1 MKMKLDTGTVVMAV
15 VSGLLSGVMA
25 VANVLWSRNQIK
37 TECQEVGYTVGTEIV
52 NTMVA
57 QANELEQSS
66 NEDKE
71 TE

>member
-25 VANVLWSRNQIK
+25 VANVFWSRNQIK
-37 TECQEVGYTVGTEIV
+37 AECQEVGYTVGTEIV

-71 TE
+71 D